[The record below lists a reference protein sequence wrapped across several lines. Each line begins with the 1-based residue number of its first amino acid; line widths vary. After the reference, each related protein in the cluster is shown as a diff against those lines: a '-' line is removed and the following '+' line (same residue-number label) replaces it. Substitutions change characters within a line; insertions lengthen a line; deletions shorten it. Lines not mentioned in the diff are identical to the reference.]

1 MKQASGA
8 RDARPGSLTGSTQNT
23 GRLGTAPD
31 VSLSCAFPEAEAP
44 FGDVTQRKSGAP
56 KSRKLLLA
64 AVWSGACGSRGLAA
78 CADHALAAGSRGRN
92 RGDLSSESSSA
103 QLVLSLAMTLARILL
118 LCAPLDKKIS

>member
-8 RDARPGSLTGSTQNT
+8 RDARPGSLTGSAQNT
-23 GRLGTAPD
+23 GRPGTAPD
-31 VSLSCAFPEAEAP
+31 VSLSCALPEAEAP

-78 CADHALAAGSRGRN
+78 CADMR
-92 RGDLSSESSSA
+92 
-103 QLVLSLAMTLARILL
+103 LL
-118 LCAPLDKKIS
+118 LVQEGEIAGISHLKAHQLSWCCHWR